1 MQRNIPILIL
11 LLFALTALARSLVED
26 KTIDQLK
33 AEAEKADSG
42 QQAKLYAEVAE
53 RLVEVA
59 DVQFTNGDAIHG
71 HATIQ
76 EVLQYAIK
84 AHDRAISTRKKMK
97 ETEIH
102 LRNTQ
107 RRLESLKRTLAAE
120 DRPALEAVE
129 KQLAQFRQDILDAMF
144 APKKEQK

>member
-1 MQRNIPILIL
+1 MRRTIPILIL
-11 LLFALTALARSLVED
+11 LLLALTALAEV

-42 QQAKLYAEVAE
+42 QQSKLYAEVAE

-59 DVQFTNGDAIHG
+59 DQQFTNGNAING
-71 HATIQ
+71 HSTVQ
-76 EVLQYAIK
+76 EVLQYATK
-84 AHDRAISTRKKMK
+84 AHDSAIGTRKKMK

-107 RRLESLKRTLAAE
+107 RLLESLKRTLAAE
-120 DRPALEAVE
+120 DRPALEDVE
-129 KQLAQFRQDILDAMF
+129 KKLAQFRQDILDAMF
-144 APKKEQK
+144 APKKENK

>member
-1 MQRNIPILIL
+1 MRRIIPILIL
-11 LLFALTALARSLVED
+11 LLLALTVLAEV
-26 KTIDQLK
+26 KPIDQLK

-59 DVQFTNGDAIHG
+59 DQQFTNGNAING
-71 HATIQ
+71 HATVQ
-76 EVLQYAIK
+76 EILQYATK
-84 AHDRAISTRKKMK
+84 AHDSAISTRKKMK

-107 RRLESLKRTLAAE
+107 RLLESLKRTLAAE
-120 DRPALEAVE
+120 DRPALEELE
-129 KQLAQFRQDILDAMF
+129 KKLAQFRQDILDTMF
-144 APKKEQK
+144 APKPKKETK